1 MTYGDSKEEVVSA
14 ALDTHKSAAE
24 SLQAG
29 LSAVV
34 EDGGS
39 HGSVFGD
46 MLGLLSSLACGFYE
60 VSLNP
65 NSESLMLRPP
75 KHAFHRSGI
84 NAS

>member
-14 ALDTHKSAAE
+14 AIDTHKSAAE
-24 SLQAG
+24 SIQAG

-60 VSLNP
+60 VSLG
-65 NSESLMLRPP
+65 SSSASLMLQLTKRPSR
-75 KHAFHRSGI
+75 RSGI